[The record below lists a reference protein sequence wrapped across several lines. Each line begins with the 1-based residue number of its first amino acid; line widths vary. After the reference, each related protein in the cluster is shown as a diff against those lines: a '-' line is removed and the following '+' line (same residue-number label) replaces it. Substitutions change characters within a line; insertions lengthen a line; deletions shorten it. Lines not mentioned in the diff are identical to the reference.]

1 MQTILVALDGSRSAD
16 KALGIALDLARQH
29 KAKLVLLHVLL
40 RDQEP
45 AALLRLP
52 GIAAG
57 GPALAGQLKRLCK
70 AEPRKRSAEE
80 IMTNPSEPSRSVPDA
95 VLREIATLVLEQ
107 GRARAAK
114 ARVGVEMLAP
124 ADGAAATAIAAAAA
138 KLQADAIVMGSR
150 GLRQIDSFTFGS
162 VSQDVCRL
170 AHCTCIAVH

>member
-29 KAKLVLLHVLL
+29 KAKLVILHVLL

-57 GPALAGQLKRLCK
+57 GPALAGQLKRLRK
-70 AEPRKRSAEE
+70 ADPRKRSAEE
-80 IMTNPSEPSRSVPDA
+80 IMNDLSEPSRSVPEA
-95 VLREIATLVLEQ
+95 VLREIATLVLER
-107 GRARAAK
+107 GRARAARH
-114 ARVGVEMLAP
+114 RVGVEMLEP
-124 ADGAAATAIAAAAA
+124 GDSAAATAIAAAATR
-138 KLQADAIVMGSR
+138 LQADAIVMGSR

-170 AHCTCIAVH
+170 APCTCIAVH